1 VEADGRRDFSL
12 HPEFQRGRQTY
23 HFSNLKPQG
32 KAKSVG
38 ASTVQCSYKGGIQF
52 SKSMDK
58 GKQPMLE
65 KAGPLGFVRCPICS
79 KGDLA
84 RLVCRQW
91 SFCKNCRKSGHVVKV
106 AGEGRGL
113 NR

>member
-1 VEADGRRDFSL
+1 
-12 HPEFQRGRQTY
+12 
-23 HFSNLKPQG
+23 
-32 KAKSVG
+32 
-38 ASTVQCSYKGGIQF
+38 
-52 SKSMDK
+52 
-58 GKQPMLE
+58 MLE